1 MCKIMNDKM
10 GLELQ
15 DVTYCYEGET
25 LPVWKHLSCC
35 FLKGAVHAICGPSGC
50 GKSSVLYLLDGLIP
64 HMYEG
69 KLTGKVLLDEQ
80 DITEE
85 LPRNRCDKIGF
96 VMQNPE
102 SQFCTFTV
110 EEELAF
116 GMENLEIS
124 RDIMGKRITEVLEYI
139 GLSGYEKRDL
149 NDLSGDSAFGRAD
162 SESGSGKPTADIRID
177 FEIIER
183 KAYDDNSCRA

>member
-139 GLSGYEKRDL
+139 GLSGYEK
-149 NDLSGDSAFGRAD
+149 
-162 SESGSGKPTADIRID
+162 
-177 FEIIER
+177 
-183 KAYDDNSCRA
+183 

>member
-96 VMQNPE
+96 VMQNP
-102 SQFCTFTV
+102 
-110 EEELAF
+110 
-116 GMENLEIS
+116 
-124 RDIMGKRITEVLEYI
+124 
-139 GLSGYEKRDL
+139 
-149 NDLSGDSAFGRAD
+149 
-162 SESGSGKPTADIRID
+162 
-177 FEIIER
+177 
-183 KAYDDNSCRA
+183 